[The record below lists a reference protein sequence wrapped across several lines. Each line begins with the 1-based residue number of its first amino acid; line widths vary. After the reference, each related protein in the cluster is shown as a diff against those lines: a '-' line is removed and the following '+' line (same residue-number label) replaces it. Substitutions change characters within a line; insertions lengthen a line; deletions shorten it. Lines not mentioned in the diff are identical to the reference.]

1 LGLATAFGHEVAHW
15 PSHPTKLIINSS
27 TAVSEFFIGAFAVI
41 ISTKYNQSSNPPV
54 KVFIKN
60 GFHEEEMKKNA
71 LSFLE
76 LRENVE
82 NGETQQQFHCLPLHL
97 SLVSLQNLCKPR
109 FGSSNGH

>member
-1 LGLATAFGHEVAHW
+1 
-15 PSHPTKLIINSS
+15 
-27 TAVSEFFIGAFAVI
+27 
-41 ISTKYNQSSNPPV
+41 
-54 KVFIKN
+54 
-60 GFHEEEMKKNA
+60 MKKNA

-82 NGETQQQFHCLPLHL
+82 NGETQQQFHCLPLHP